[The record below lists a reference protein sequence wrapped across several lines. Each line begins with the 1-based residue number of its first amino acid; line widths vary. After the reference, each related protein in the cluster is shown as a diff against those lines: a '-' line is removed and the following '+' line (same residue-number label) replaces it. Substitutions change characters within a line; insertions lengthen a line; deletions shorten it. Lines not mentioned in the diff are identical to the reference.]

1 MSRLLFN
8 ISLSEYCNIYWK
20 GWITYGSLIDVNAT
34 ENRAEKKWWKKG
46 IKSESEW
53 TRAYEWERGAELK
66 SWTRQICNV
75 WFVDSLFDFAFLCQ
89 HSWLQFVLF
98 VLHMRYRSV
107 ARIQM
112 CKISNTITT
121 CVTACF
127 LRAIS
132 NILNAAN
139 ATNPVITDRVFI
151 KCNVFGLC
159 LQLRNIFS
167 FFPINYLPVRVDR
180 NQIEDNLRKCLTTPH
195 WKPLE
200 RESLPRFLNF
210 YHLQTNESLSSTSN
224 VGVKA
229 TI

>member
-89 HSWLQFVLF
+89 HSWLQFVCNF
-98 VLHMRYRSV
+98 
-107 ARIQM
+107 
-112 CKISNTITT
+112 
-121 CVTACF
+121 CVICASH
-127 LRAIS
+127 AIS
-132 NILNAAN
+132 FRC
-139 ATNPVITDRVFI
+139 T
-151 KCNVFGLC
+151 
-159 LQLRNIFS
+159 
-167 FFPINYLPVRVDR
+167 
-180 NQIEDNLRKCLTTPH
+180 H
-195 WKPLE
+195 
-200 RESLPRFLNF
+200 
-210 YHLQTNESLSSTSN
+210 SN
-224 VGVKA
+224 VQNIEHDHNMRHGMFPSRDF
-229 TI
+229 

>member
-1 MSRLLFN
+1 MLMRLKIERKKSDERKESRVKVNERERMSEREAPSWKVEQDKFVMSDLLIVCLILRFFVNTLGFN
-8 ISLSEYCNIYWK
+8 LYVIL
-20 GWITYGSLIDVNAT
+20 
-34 ENRAEKKWWKKG
+34 
-46 IKSESEW
+46 
-53 TRAYEWERGAELK
+53 
-66 SWTRQICNV
+66 
-75 WFVDSLFDFAFLCQ
+75 
-89 HSWLQFVLF
+89 VLF
-98 VLHMRYRSV
+98 VLHMLYRSV

-167 FFPINYLPVRVDR
+167 FFPINYLPVWVDR